1 MSSTTQK
8 KPDYRLII
16 ILLSGAFVSFLSNT
30 FLNVA
35 LPSIKNEFDVSTST
49 VQWVTTAYML
59 VSGVVVPTTAFLMQK
74 FSARKLFLTALLL
87 FLAGT
92 IIAGFSP
99 TFGILILGRMIQ
111 ASGSAILMPLLM
123 NVMITS
129 FPPEK
134 RGTAMGVFS
143 LVMFFAPA
151 IGPTISGIVVQTLS
165 WHWLFYMMIPVLL
178 IVLAVGYFQLPEVSN
193 KYNAKIDI
201 PSVILSTIGFGG
213 ILYGFSAA
221 GNSGWLSL
229 DVMLT
234 LLIGIITTYFY
245 VMRQVR
251 MDEPMLDF
259 RVYTFPMY
267 RLSAIIIGVNNMAL
281 FSGMILMPIFLQD
294 IQGVSP
300 VETGLLLL
308 PGALIMGFL
317 SPLSGKLFDMFGP
330 RVLAVIGLALAA
342 STTFFF
348 SRLEVDTGF
357 GYLLTIYAI
366 RALGMTLVNTPVMT
380 NGMNDLTPALTPHGS
395 SLNSM
400 LQQVSGAV
408 GTALLI
414 SIMQSWSN
422 FKISAIDNPTAGQVN
437 QAMLDGINLS
447 FFIAAI
453 LLFISMILSFF
464 LKRVVASSNVSRGGA
479 RVRMI
484 DSEELPQEK

>member
-1 MSSTTQK
+1 MSAQHEK
-8 KPDYRLII
+8 KADYRLII

-35 LPSIKNEFDVSTST
+35 LPSIKDEFDVSTST

-99 TFGILILGRMIQ
+99 TFGVLILGRMIQ

-151 IGPTISGIVVQTLS
+151 IGPTLSGFVVQTLS

-178 IVLAVGYFQLPEVSN
+178 IVLAVGYFQLPEISN

-251 MDEPMLDF
+251 MDDPMLDF

-300 VETGLLLL
+300 LETGLLLL
-308 PGALIMGFL
+308 PGALIMGLL

-348 SRLEVDTGF
+348 SQLEISTGF

-366 RALGMTLVNTPVMT
+366 RAFGLTLVMTPVMT
-380 NGMNDLTPALTPHGS
+380 NGMNDLTPELTPHGS

-422 FKISAIDNPTAGQVN
+422 FRIAGIPDPSPEQVN

-447 FFIAAI
+447 FFIASI

-464 LKRVVASSNVSRGGA
+464 LKRVTARSNISQGGA
-479 RVRMI
+479 RVRMV
-484 DSEELPQEK
+484 DKDELPEDK

>member
-1 MSSTTQK
+1 MPPQQEK
-8 KPDYRLII
+8 KPDYKLII

-35 LPSIKNEFDVSTST
+35 LPSIKDEFDVSTAT

-59 VSGVVVPTTAFLMQK
+59 VSGVVIPTTAFLMQK
-74 FSARKLFLTALLL
+74 FSARKLFLTALGL

-92 IIAGFSP
+92 VIAGFSP
-99 TFGILILGRMIQ
+99 TFGVLIAGRMTQ
-111 ASGSAILMPLLM
+111 AAGSAILMPLLM

-151 IGPTISGIVVQTLS
+151 IGPTLSGIVVQTLS

-178 IVLAVGYFQLPEVSN
+178 IVLAVGYFQLPEVGN
-193 KYNAKIDI
+193 KYKAKIDV

-213 ILYGFSAA
+213 ILYGFSSA
-221 GNSGWLSL
+221 GNSGWMSL
-229 DVMLT
+229 DVMLS
-234 LLIGIITTYFY
+234 LLVGIIAVYFY
-245 VMRQVR
+245 VMKQVK
-251 MDEPMLDF
+251 MEAPMLDF
-259 RVYTFPMY
+259 KVYTYPMY

-281 FSGMILMPIFLQD
+281 FSGMILMPVFLQE

-330 RVLAVIGLALAA
+330 KVLAVIGLALAA
-342 STTFFF
+342 STTFFL
-348 SRLEVDTGF
+348 SQLEITTGF

-366 RALGMTLVNTPVMT
+366 RAFGMTLVMTPVMT
-380 NGMNDLTPALTPHGS
+380 NGMNNLPPALTPHGS

-414 SIMQSWSN
+414 SIMQSFSN
-422 FKISAIDNPTAGQVN
+422 YRISGLTDPTPDQVN

-447 FFIAAI
+447 FLIASI
-453 LLFISMILSFF
+453 LLLVSMILSFF
-464 LKRVVASSNVSRGGA
+464 LKRVDARATYEEGAARG
-479 RVRMI
+479 RMV
-484 DSEELPQEK
+484 DQDELPEEK

>member
-1 MSSTTQK
+1 MSAQHEK
-8 KPDYRLII
+8 KPDYKLII

-35 LPSIKNEFDVSTST
+35 LPSIKDEFDVSTST

-74 FSARKLFLTALLL
+74 FSARKLFLAALLL

-151 IGPTISGIVVQTLS
+151 IGPTLSGFVVQTLS

-178 IVLAVGYFQLPEVSN
+178 IVLAVGYFQLPEIGN

-221 GNSGWLSL
+221 GNSGWLSA

-234 LLIGIITTYFY
+234 LLIGLITTYFY

-251 MDEPMLDF
+251 MEEPMLDF
-259 RVYTFPMY
+259 KVYTFPMY

-300 VETGLLLL
+300 IETGLLLL
-308 PGALIMGFL
+308 PGALIMGLL

-330 RVLAVIGLALAA
+330 RMLAVIGLALAA

-380 NGMNDLTPALTPHGS
+380 NGMNDLPSALTPHGS

-422 FKISAIDNPTAGQVN
+422 FRIAGIPDPSPDQVN

-447 FFIAAI
+447 FFIASL

-464 LKRVVASSNVSRGGA
+464 LKRVTARSNISQGGA
-479 RVRMI
+479 RMRMV
-484 DSEELPQEK
+484 DKDDMPDGK